1 MLARRSG
8 IRVLYQGV
16 DITSNITKDL
26 LSFTYTDNA
35 SGNADDIDI
44 ALKDNKGKWMNE
56 WFPEKGDSLKAEIN
70 TLNWR
75 HDGDRQTLPCGSFI
89 IDEPTYSGRPRV
101 MNLKAISIPANSNFT
116 ETKRSRSWSKI
127 SIKAMAQDIA
137 NRAGLKLFFDSSTNP
152 ILSWV
157 DQTETSDMA
166 FLAEV
171 CEKEGLAF
179 KITDQ
184 SIVIFNEAEYEKRES
199 VARYNEES
207 SSILE
212 YSFKTTL
219 TRTAYAGCK
228 VKYYDVNLGKNI
240 EYLFSVKE
248 INPKVDK
255 VYRLNARVKTGE
267 EAKRLA
273 QKTLRNLNKKEYQ
286 GNLKV
291 IGNVDL
297 VGGSCIDLINFGKF
311 SGKYFIDKAS
321 HQVGSGYITDLELHR
336 VLEGY

>member
-8 IRVLYQGV
+8 IKVLYQGIE
-16 DITSNITKDL
+16 ITENIAKDL

-35 SGNADDIDI
+35 SGNADDVDI

-56 WFPEKGDSLKAEIN
+56 WFPQKGDSLQAEIN

-75 HDGDRQTLPCGSFI
+75 CDGDRQLLPCGNFI
-89 IDEPTYSGRPRV
+89 VDEPTYSGRPRI

-127 SIKAMAQDIA
+127 SIKKMAQDIA
-137 NRAGLKLFFDSSTNP
+137 KRAGLKLFFDSKTNP
-152 ILSWV
+152 ILV
-157 DQTETSDMA
+157 RIDQSETSDMS

-179 KITDQ
+179 KITDK
-184 SIVIFNEAEYEKRES
+184 SIVIFNESEYEQRKS
-199 VARYNEES
+199 IAKYKEES
-207 SSILE
+207 STILD

-219 TRTAYAGCK
+219 NRTAYAGCR
-228 VKYYDVNLGKNI
+228 VKYYDAKLGKNI
-240 EYLFSVKE
+240 EYLFSVKK
-248 INPKVDK
+248 IDIKTDK
-255 VYRLNARVKTGE
+255 VYQLNARVKTGE

-286 GNLKV
+286 CALKIV
-291 IGNVDL
+291 GNVDL

-321 HQVGSGYITDLELHR
+321 HQVGDGYITDLELHK